1 MHAHRTILPAVHPIV
16 SNARLTDSNSGLTL
30 TTSMSRSAT
39 HESTPA
45 TAATRTQLLAAA
57 AEIFAERGFRNATV
71 REICR
76 HANANVAAI
85 SYHFGDKN
93 ALYAAV
99 LRETAPAPAGGPH
112 APDSQA
118 TRTLPPERKFRL
130 FIREFLKRMT
140 EKGPNC
146 HHSRIMAR
154 EMIEPTQALDDLV
167 NEFIRPQHLWFQ
179 ELVRELTGPG
189 FTAEEIRLMANS
201 VVSQILFYKH
211 CGAVIERLQHR
222 DPFAP
227 ERLHQLER
235 HITEFSLA
243 AIHTLAAARHTAKP
257 TRRRTPP
264 KSSQPSTP
272 R

>member
-1 MHAHRTILPAVHPIV
+1 
-16 SNARLTDSNSGLTL
+16 
-30 TTSMSRSAT
+30 MSRSAT
-39 HESTPA
+39 HESIPA

-99 LRETAPAPAGGPH
+99 LRETAPVPAGGPH

-118 TRTLPPERKFRL
+118 TRRLPAEKRFRR
-130 FIREFLKRMT
+130 FIHEFLQRMA

-167 NEFIRPQHLWFQ
+167 NDFIRPQHLWFQ
-179 ELVRELTGPG
+179 EVVREITGPG

-201 VVSQILFYKH
+201 VISQVLFYKH

-243 AIHTLAAARHTAKP
+243 AIRSLATARQATKS
-257 TRRRTPP
+257 TRRRAPIRST
-264 KSSQPSTP
+264 QASTP

>member
-1 MHAHRTILPAVHPIV
+1 
-16 SNARLTDSNSGLTL
+16 
-30 TTSMSRSAT
+30 
-39 HESTPA
+39 
-45 TAATRTQLLAAA
+45 
-57 AEIFAERGFRNATV
+57 
-71 REICR
+71 
-76 HANANVAAI
+76 
-85 SYHFGDKN
+85 
-93 ALYAAV
+93 
-99 LRETAPAPAGGPH
+99 
-112 APDSQA
+112 
-118 TRTLPPERKFRL
+118 
-130 FIREFLKRMT
+130 
-140 EKGPNC
+140 
-146 HHSRIMAR
+146 MAR

-243 AIHTLAAARHTAKP
+243 AIRTLAAARHTAKP